1 MCHPFPSPEHL
12 VRKLLH
18 VWPDHDSGGLGCRP
32 AYFPNTYSLLTY
44 LRINQ
49 LSISTRTIYICMVCM
64 YVYTIYNQG
73 EDLNLNEGAPGD
85 TNSTLRTTGIY
96 IYTYGYCEFLKK
108 CSAEGL

>member
-1 MCHPFPSPEHL
+1 MQAGVFSQHIFSTHIFKNKPT
-12 VRKLLH
+12 V
-18 VWPDHDSGGLGCRP
+18 
-32 AYFPNTYSLLTY
+32 Y
-44 LRINQ
+44 INKNY
-49 LSISTRTIYICMVCM
+49 IYICMVCM

-85 TNSTLRTTGIY
+85 TNSTLRTTGN

>member
-1 MCHPFPSPEHL
+1 
-12 VRKLLH
+12 
-18 VWPDHDSGGLGCRP
+18 
-32 AYFPNTYSLLTY
+32 
-44 LRINQ
+44 
-49 LSISTRTIYICMVCM
+49 MVCM

-96 IYTYGYCEFLKK
+96 TYGYCEFLKK